1 MAPTPSITVG
11 SPPYHQRGG
20 AVRTGGSEIETRA
33 RNKKKMTKNYRD
45 KYRNKEPGT
54 MGWKTEPGNRDRS
67 LGQYP
72 GKTWKQGQEPGTG
85 TRNRN

>member
-1 MAPTPSITVG
+1 MGGTNTLNYCGLTALPSE
-11 SPPYHQRGG
+11 GG
-20 AVRTGGSEIETRA
+20 GGGGVRTGGSEIETRA
-33 RNKKKMTKNYRD
+33 RNKLKMTQNYRD
-45 KYRNKEPGT
+45 KYRNK
-54 MGWKTEPGNRDRS
+54 EPGNRDRS